1 MKINRKTIFKPFFQQ
16 PNLYMVSEQHSNEIM
31 AELEPNTLAMFASS
45 PSSIINSFK
54 NTHSLISINV
64 SAQAPLKLNTTN
76 YTSWKIQLHNL
87 LVGYESHGFY

>member
-45 PSSIINSFK
+45 PPSIINSFK

-87 LVGYESHGFY
+87 LVDYESHGFY